1 MSVILSVDELYCHL
15 NSELEKATD
24 GDPEVLAVLKN
35 HLLKIDSNDKISV
48 ANALKDLNKLA
59 DARLTAPTNSS
70 DVADV

>member
-1 MSVILSVDELYCHL
+1 MSVILSVDELYRHL
-15 NSELEKATD
+15 NSELEKSTD
-24 GDPEVLAVLKN
+24 GDLEVLTVLKN

-59 DARLTAPTNSS
+59 DARLVANGS